1 MNTDINAPKPAT
13 QDPDLM
19 QLSVHSLPSLQSAK
33 EGPAPV
39 TPERTRA
46 GRLKMLMVLL
56 ICAAPVVASYF
67 TYYVI
72 RPEGRTNHGDL
83 ILPPVAM
90 PADASLI
97 LRQPDGQAVP
107 LSSLKGQWLFVT
119 VAGGQCDAWC
129 EQQLYQQRQ
138 IREAL
143 GKDKDRV
150 DRLWIIQDGQPMRAS
165 LKSAMQGAWVL
176 TADAVQ
182 LAGWLKPQA
191 GHALQDHWYVVDPR
205 GQWMMRFPPKA
216 EPRQVFKD
224 LTRLLRAAG
233 AGDEAGRP

>member
-1 MNTDINAPKPAT
+1 
-13 QDPDLM
+13 
-19 QLSVHSLPSLQSAK
+19 
-33 EGPAPV
+33 
-39 TPERTRA
+39 
-46 GRLKMLMVLL
+46 
-56 ICAAPVVASYF
+56 
-67 TYYVI
+67 
-72 RPEGRTNHGDL
+72 
-83 ILPPVAM
+83 M

-191 GHALQDHWYVVDPR
+191 GHTLQDHWYVVDPR